1 MEIKALVK
9 QVNEVDYTVDI
20 LASSPAVD
28 RDKEVILTT
37 AWDMTN
43 FLKNPVLVNSHDYKN
58 VENILGKF
66 EKIWIDNDGLHGTA
80 RYFVGQGNPKADWA
94 WALAKN
100 GIAAYSVGF
109 IEKKSE
115 PGTNGIAKI
124 YTSVELLEISQ
135 VVVPAN
141 PEAIISSNDFKD
153 EAYQRAYK
161 TFKEVMTMEAKGV
174 IPYHDY
180 GNADENTEWD
190 ANAEVR
196 EADVE
201 KLKKMCAWYDS
212 NNPDVKSSYKL
223 PHHRA
228 SDLKA
233 VWRGVAAATA
243 AVLGARGGVNMPD
256 SDKEEAYGHL
266 AKHYKD
272 FGKEPP
278 DFHKQYENE
287 EEILKACGFEVETK
301 YGRIISE
308 ANRNKIKDVLSAI
321 EELEQKLKNIK
332 TPLKEL
338 LEISEVEQN
347 SVPLDTDAK
356 LKEIKDVL
364 LKIKNKLEV
373 Y

>member
-1 MEIKALVK
+1 MELKAVVK
-9 QVNEVDYTVDI
+9 QINPADYTVDI

-28 RDKEVILTT
+28 RDKEMILPT
-37 AWDMTN
+37 AWDTKN
-43 FLKNPVLVNSHDYKN
+43 FLKNPVLVNAHDYKD

-66 EKIWIDNDGLHGTA
+66 EKIWIDNEGLHGTVK
-80 RYFVGQGNPKADWA
+80 YFVGQGNPKADWA

-115 PGTNGIAKI
+115 PGTEGVSKI

-141 PEAIISSNDFKD
+141 PEAIISSNDFQN
-153 EAYQRAYK
+153 EQYQLAYK
-161 TFKEVMTMEAKGV
+161 TFKEVTSMETKGV

-180 GNADENTEWD
+180 GNADEDEPWD
-190 ANAEVR
+190 AGAEVR
-196 EADVE
+196 EADVD
-201 KLKKMCAWYDS
+201 KLKKMCAWFDDS
-212 NNPDVKSSYKL
+212 NPDVKSSYKL

-233 VWRGVAAATA
+233 VWRGVAAAMA
-243 AVLGARGGVNMPD
+243 ALLGARGGVNIPD
-256 SDKEEAYGHL
+256 SEKEGVYSHL

-272 FGKEPP
+272 FDKEPP
-278 DFHKQYENE
+278 EFHKVYTSD
-287 EEILKACGFEVETK
+287 EEIFKACGIEIK
-301 YGRIISE
+301 YGRVISE
-308 ANRNKIKDVLSAI
+308 SNRNKIKDVLNSI
-321 EELEQKLKNIK
+321 EGLEKNLKDIK

-338 LEISEVEQN
+338 LEISEVEQD

-364 LKIKNKLEV
+364 LKIKSKLEV
-373 Y
+373 